1 MREATIELLRELT
14 ETSGVPGFEANI
26 AKIVERDLGGFT
38 TVSRDRL
45 GSIICEKD
53 GGAGG
58 PKIMLAGHMDEI
70 GFMVNVVTKEG
81 FIKFS
86 PLGGWWDQVLLG
98 QRVVIEGRKGPV
110 TVIIGSKP
118 PHLLKPEER
127 NKVQTRA
134 DMFIDVGA
142 RNEKEATDKFGILP
156 GDPII
161 PWSPFGRMA
170 NKQLLM
176 GKAWDDRLGVGL
188 FMETLMRLE
197 RKKHPNVLYG
207 VGTAQEEVGL
217 RGAQTSVQ
225 VIGPDLGIVLETG
238 IAGDVPGIS
247 DEESSVKLGGGLTIY
262 LLEGSMIPDVQ
273 FRNFAIDVCKREK
286 IPYQVSLLTGGGTD
300 GGRIHLHAGGVPCLI
315 VGVPTRHIHSHTG
328 IIHTRDFDNAVKLLL
343 ALAKRLDAKTV
354 EKLLGPA

>member
-1 MREATIELLRELT
+1 MREATVELLRELT
-14 ETSGVPGFEANI
+14 EANGVPGFEGNI
-26 AKIVERDLGGFT
+26 ARIVERELGSFT
-38 TVSRDRL
+38 SISRDHL

-70 GFMVNVVTKEG
+70 GFMVNIVTKEG
-81 FIKFS
+81 FVKFS

-98 QRVVIEGRKGPV
+98 QRVVIETRKGPI
-110 TVIIGSKP
+110 TGIIGSKP
-118 PHLLKPEER
+118 PHLLKPDER
-127 NKVQTRA
+127 DKVQKRS

-142 RNEKEATDKFGILP
+142 RDKRQATNTFGILP

-161 PWSPFGRMA
+161 PLSEFGRMA

-176 GKAWDDRLGVGL
+176 GKAWDDRVGVGL
-188 FMETLMRLE
+188 FVETLNRLK
-197 RKKHPNVLYG
+197 RRKHPNVLFG

-225 VIGPDLGIVLETG
+225 TIGPDLGIVLETG

-247 DEESSVKLGGGLTIY
+247 EEESSVKLGGGVTIY
-262 LLEGSMIPDVQ
+262 LLEGSMIPDAR
-273 FRNFAIDVCKREK
+273 FRDFAIDVCKRDK
-286 IPYQVSLLTGGGTD
+286 IPYQVSILERGGTD
-300 GGRIHLHAGGVPCLI
+300 GGKMHLHARGVPCLI

-328 IIHTRDFDNAVKLLL
+328 IIHARDFDNAVKLLL
-343 ALAKRLDAKTV
+343 ALVKRLDAKTV
-354 EKLLGPA
+354 EKLLSPP